1 MFGIGMGEF
10 ILIVIVGL
18 LVFGVDRL
26 PEYGRSLAKLF
37 REFRKAQNALTTALQ
52 EVENDTK
59 PSSINTSKT
68 SAVESNPITSEVST
82 DSNNNSTVNQNTST
96 SNNPQNENSVKT
108 VEQLTALINENP
120 VKINK
125 NINLS
130 KETGE

>member
-59 PSSINTSKT
+59 PTASTSTVKSPIAESNKSSENPINTT
-68 SAVESNPITSEVST
+68 VSV
-82 DSNNNSTVNQNTST
+82 DSDNNS
-96 SNNPQNENSVKT
+96 NEVPVKT
-108 VEQLTALINENP
+108 VEQLTTLINDNP

-130 KETGE
+130 KETGA

>member
-26 PEYGRSLAKLF
+26 PEYGRSLAKLL
-37 REFRKAQNALTTALQ
+37 REFRKAQSALTTALQ

-59 PSSINTSKT
+59 PSVSVAKSSVTESIKPSENPVNATVSVDSDTNSK
-68 SAVESNPITSEVST
+68 ESS
-82 DSNNNSTVNQNTST
+82 DS
-96 SNNPQNENSVKT
+96 SVKT
-108 VEQLTALINENP
+108 VEQLTTLINENP

-125 NINLS
+125 NVNLS
-130 KETGE
+130 KETGA